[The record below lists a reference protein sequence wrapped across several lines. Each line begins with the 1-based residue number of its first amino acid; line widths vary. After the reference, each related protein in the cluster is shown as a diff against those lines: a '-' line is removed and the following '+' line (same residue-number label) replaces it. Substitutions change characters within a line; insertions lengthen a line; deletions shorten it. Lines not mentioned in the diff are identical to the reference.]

1 MTFCKANERQ
11 KCVEYL
17 MENDR
22 NIDENVC
29 VKPNEKSYEYALSKL
44 LKQVET
50 FKKGINRPSTKAQYD
65 SYLGSFFRLP
75 KGTVEKHIP
84 HTTTNEKLNL
94 KEALRGENLKNETVL
109 KISVNTRS

>member
-1 MTFCKANERQ
+1 MNTELGIEMASNTLTMLSMTFCKANGRQ

-50 FKKGINRPSTKAQYD
+50 FKKVLTGQAQRP
-65 SYLGSFFRLP
+65 RM
-75 KGTVEKHIP
+75 TV
-84 HTTTNEKLNL
+84 N
-94 KEALRGENLKNETVL
+94 
-109 KISVNTRS
+109 